1 MPTPRTR
8 RQPGRW
14 VGQEPEDRKASRRA
28 MLLEAG
34 LELMGTEGTAAATMR
49 ATCRQAGLTERYF
62 YESFETR
69 DDLVLAVLDA
79 VVLGARDTLLDALT
93 SGPEDPKLLVRHVMK
108 AFTSYVAK
116 DRRRGRVMFVEAQ
129 SAPELYERGRELIE
143 LFTAPLGPV
152 LAVLAESG
160 GDPQRSDPV
169 TVQFNSI
176 AVFGALAFL
185 YQDWMTGSAR
195 ISQRRVVEH
204 VSQIIE
210 AFAQVNSTPA

>member
-1 MPTPRTR
+1 
-8 RQPGRW
+8 
-14 VGQEPEDRKASRRA
+14 
-28 MLLEAG
+28 MLLAAG

-69 DDLVLAVLDA
+69 DDLVVAVLDA
-79 VVLGARDTLLDALT
+79 VVLGARDTLLGALT
-93 SGPEDPKLLVRHVMK
+93 DGPEDPKLLVRHVIK

-116 DRRRGRVMFVEAQ
+116 DRRRGRIMFVEAQ
-129 SAPELYERGRELIE
+129 SAPELQARGKELIE

-152 LAVLAESG
+152 LAVLAAPGEDG
-160 GDPQRSDPV
+160 EHGRRHDGI

-176 AVFGALAFL
+176 AIFGALAFL
-185 YQDWMTGSAR
+185 YQDWLTGTAR

>member
-79 VVLGARDTLLDALT
+79 VVLGARDSLLDALAD
-93 SGPEDPKLLVRHVMK
+93 GPDDPKLLVRHVMK

-116 DRRRGRVMFVEAQ
+116 DRRRGRIMFVEAQ
-129 SAPELYERGRELIE
+129 SAPELYERGRQLIE
-143 LFTAPLGPV
+143 LFTSPLGPV
-152 LAVLAESG
+152 LSVLAGDESEP
-160 GDPQRSDPV
+160 DAV

-176 AVFGALAFL
+176 AIFGALAFL
-185 YQDWMTGSAR
+185 YQDWLTGSAR

-204 VSQIIE
+204 VSQVIE